1 MKKALLPIIVLVL
14 ILAGTIGLYCLLL
27 SIFNW
32 QAGPLFYINMVA
44 TCVAETLLFLNVPM
58 WSGKSLLTV
67 TNVTISRYTNVYAIV
82 LFAWTL
88 LFTIFASAAGG
99 ENLKIYFLGLLIIS
113 LIYVAVCGVATIG
126 ASRAE
131 GEYKEQQVLMDKKQ
145 NLVQFVQAID
155 LDIQASLE
163 KEDSDWKDDFFRLYR
178 LALDK
183 LASLP
188 NGKMS
193 SNPTIAQKVEDSLTE
208 IATMCEQLA
217 TSEDPSALKADITN
231 RLNRL
236 VKYITTVKTL

>member
-1 MKKALLPIIVLVL
+1 MKKSLLPIIVLVL
-14 ILAGTIGLYCLLL
+14 ILAGTVGLYCLLL
-27 SIFNW
+27 SIFDW
-32 QAGPLFYINMVA
+32 QAGPLFYINMAA
-44 TCVAETLLFLNVPM
+44 TCVAEVLLFLNVPM

-67 TNVTISRYTNVYAIV
+67 TNVTISRYTNVFAIL
-82 LFAWTL
+82 LFVWTL
-88 LFTIFASAAGG
+88 LFTIFAASSGT
-99 ENLKIYFLGLLIIS
+99 ENLKVYFLGLLIIS
-113 LIYVAVCGVATIG
+113 LIYVAVCGVVTIG

-131 GEYKEQQVLMDKKQ
+131 AEYKEQKTLMDKKQ

-163 KEDSDWKDDFFRLYR
+163 KEDSDWKDDFLRLYR

-188 NGKMS
+188 NEKMS
-193 SNPTIAQKVEDSLTE
+193 SNPAIVQKVEDSLTE
-208 IATMCEQLA
+208 IASMCDQLA
-217 TSEDPSALKADITN
+217 TSDDQAALKVDITN

>member
-1 MKKALLPIIVLVL
+1 MFAVSS
-14 ILAGTIGLYCLLL
+14 GT
-27 SIFNW
+27 
-32 QAGPLFYINMVA
+32 
-44 TCVAETLLFLNVPM
+44 
-58 WSGKSLLTV
+58 
-67 TNVTISRYTNVYAIV
+67 
-82 LFAWTL
+82 
-88 LFTIFASAAGG
+88 
-99 ENLKIYFLGLLIIS
+99 ENLKVYFLGLLIIS

-131 GEYKEQQVLMDKKQ
+131 AEYKEQKTLMDKKQ

-163 KEDSDWKDDFFRLYR
+163 KEDSDWKDDFLRLYR

-188 NGKMS
+188 NEKMS
-193 SNPTIAQKVEDSLTE
+193 SNPAIVQKVEDSLTE
-208 IATMCEQLA
+208 IASMCDQLA
-217 TSEDPSALKADITN
+217 TSDDQSALKVDITN

>member
-1 MKKALLPIIVLVL
+1 MKKSLLPIIVLVL
-14 ILAGTIGLYCLLL
+14 ILAGTVGLYCLLL
-27 SIFNW
+27 SIFDW
-32 QAGPLFYINMVA
+32 QAGPLFYINMAA
-44 TCVAETLLFLNVPM
+44 TCVAEVLLFLNVPM

-67 TNVTISRYTNVYAIV
+67 TNVTISRYTNVFAIL
-82 LFAWTL
+82 LFVWTL
-88 LFTIFASAAGG
+88 LFTMFAVSSGT
-99 ENLKIYFLGLLIIS
+99 ENLKVYFLGLLIIS
-113 LIYVAVCGVATIG
+113 LIYVAGCGVATIG

-131 GEYKEQQVLMDKKQ
+131 AEYKEQKTLMDKKQ

-163 KEDSDWKDDFFRLYR
+163 KEDSDWKDDFLRLYR

-188 NGKMS
+188 NEKMS
-193 SNPTIAQKVEDSLTE
+193 SNPAIVQKVEDSLTE
-208 IATMCEQLA
+208 IASMCDQLA
-217 TSEDPSALKADITN
+217 TSDDQSALKVDITN